1 MDFTIVYCVTLT
13 SYGKALYLHFYY
25 LTIWTH
31 CTCMYVYILS
41 EIKFYYYNVLTL
53 SMFSKKKRGDFCR
66 GGQLGPYAPP
76 TGHNANGC
84 FATFENLVWSQFH
97 VRIGA

>member
-1 MDFTIVYCVTLT
+1 MDFTIVYCVTLI

-41 EIKFYYYNVLTL
+41 EIKFYYYFIIIIIKEGILFFVSRHTLTRFL
-53 SMFSKKKRGDFCR
+53 HCI
-66 GGQLGPYAPP
+66 
-76 TGHNANGC
+76 
-84 FATFENLVWSQFH
+84 
-97 VRIGA
+97 VRIDCQCLHERGVVA

>member
-41 EIKFYYYNVLTL
+41 EIKKNYYDKVHLRSYNKYGLFIARE
-53 SMFSKKKRGDFCR
+53 SEIRNKNDHFS
-66 GGQLGPYAPP
+66 
-76 TGHNANGC
+76 
-84 FATFENLVWSQFH
+84 
-97 VRIGA
+97 

>member
-41 EIKFYYYNVLTL
+41 EIKCYYYYYYYYYNSVSFDQNSMSVAPLNVKTTL
-53 SMFSKKKRGDFCR
+53 NVKTAKCEKPNNR
-66 GGQLGPYAPP
+66 
-76 TGHNANGC
+76 
-84 FATFENLVWSQFH
+84 
-97 VRIGA
+97 

>member
-31 CTCMYVYILS
+31 CTCMYVLYIYILP
-41 EIKFYYYNVLTL
+41 EINNYYYYKCGAIQGFLIVGDL
-53 SMFSKKKRGDFCR
+53 SFPDNHDCNRVGSDNKGD
-66 GGQLGPYAPP
+66 G
-76 TGHNANGC
+76 
-84 FATFENLVWSQFH
+84 
-97 VRIGA
+97 

>member
-41 EIKFYYYNVLTL
+41 EIKFYYYYYYTAVDEHKHMRGENILEPRKPRDYKDTL
-53 SMFSKKKRGDFCR
+53 FTCCRFAYSMIM
-66 GGQLGPYAPP
+66 
-76 TGHNANGC
+76 
-84 FATFENLVWSQFH
+84 V
-97 VRIGA
+97 

>member
-41 EIKFYYYNVLTL
+41 EIKKNIIII
-53 SMFSKKKRGDFCR
+53 
-66 GGQLGPYAPP
+66 
-76 TGHNANGC
+76 
-84 FATFENLVWSQFH
+84 
-97 VRIGA
+97 RIIIIIIIKILLLLMIQTWCKGKETPVKTAMY